1 MFFQGPEIH
10 LPHRTSARTS
20 SALQYVLNKPL
31 YHSDLIGNNLLKLSI
46 SQLPSKNESTQVKK
60 AH

>member
-1 MFFQGPEIH
+1 MFFQGAEIH

-20 SALQYVLNKPL
+20 LALHYVLNKPL
-31 YHSDLIGNNLLKLSI
+31 YHSDLIGSNLLKLSI
-46 SQLPSKNESTQVKK
+46 SQLPSKNESTQEKK